1 MLFFSTRGRHHVSS
15 ESCSSFGWAL
25 RDRWLNYTVL
35 LCSRVLLWDDAEEY
49 TQMCHE
55 TESLS
60 VSGFAL
66 LKGTRNSKRKE
77 ALECSYEEWRK
88 DYILLLL
95 S

>member
-1 MLFFSTRGRHHVSS
+1 
-15 ESCSSFGWAL
+15 
-25 RDRWLNYTVL
+25 
-35 LCSRVLLWDDAEEY
+35 
-49 TQMCHE
+49 MCHE
-55 TESLS
+55 TESIS

-88 DYILLLL
+88 DNISLLL